1 MIIVDTSAWIF
12 LFQKKSSGE
21 NSQKAK
27 EFYQRNRKTLAVT
40 DLIIEETHK
49 WLVHH
54 GHPQKLAI
62 QILNTFVTEELANI
76 LPIHPEDRVVAK
88 NLVEKYLDHSLSF
101 TDALTVVLMKRH
113 QIKEIFSFDSDFD
126 LFRGI
131 TRLPR

>member
-12 LFQKKSSGE
+12 LFQKNSNEK

-27 EFYQRNRKTLAVT
+27 DVFKKRREPFAVS

-54 GHPQKLAI
+54 GHPQKLAL
-62 QILNTFVTEELANI
+62 QILHSFVTEEFAKI
-76 LPIHPEDRVVAK
+76 IPIQSEDRIEATK
-88 NLVEKYLDHSLSF
+88 LVEKYLDQSLSF
-101 TDALTVVLMKRH
+101 TDAITVALMKRH
-113 QIKEIFSFDSDFD
+113 KIKKVFSFDSDFD

-131 TRLPR
+131 ERIPN